1 MNSFFSNTPLL
12 NNILV
17 SACLG
22 ALIGLIRQ
30 WSDQH
35 PASPGAPDTPA
46 ARADFGGVRTYTL
59 WALLGCLAAF
69 ASQNY
74 VAATLP
80 VVMTLVGAHLIISHL
95 RDASGLIP
103 GGTSFAAAMLTCLAG
118 ALVYWEHTQIALV
131 TAALTMIVLGM
142 KQPLHAWTE
151 RFTTADIRAT
161 LQFVA
166 ITGVILPLV
175 PDRAIGPYQAFNP
188 YSIWM
193 MVVLISGI
201 GFLGYV
207 LMRMLG
213 AKAGI
218 TATGVVGG
226 LASSTA
232 TTLAFSK
239 RSKDVPGLASDYA
252 LSVILACT
260 MMYARLA
267 VMIGI
272 IDRQLLAALAVP
284 IVLQAAPGILYA
296 AWVWFSTRNA
306 PATEVQTPALGNPLS
321 LKTSIQFALLY
332 GAAAFLIKVVTA
344 HDWQDAVLPLAF
356 LSGLTS
362 VDAMSLL
369 MANNHAAAATL
380 LQLAA
385 QAVILACVANNVAK
399 AGIAIVC
406 GSRRYIARVG
416 VALALMV
423 AAGIA
428 GLWLVP
434 A

>member
-1 MNSFFSNTPLL
+1 VNSLFGNTPLL

-30 WSDQH
+30 WNDQQE
-35 PASPGAPDTPA
+35 ASAGGASADSSA
-46 ARADFGGVRTYTL
+46 ARAGFGGVRTYTL

-69 ASQNY
+69 VSENY
-74 VAATLP
+74 IAAVLP
-80 VVMTLVGAHLIISHL
+80 VSMALVALHIVAGHVKDPGRQFPGA
-95 RDASGLIP
+95 
-103 GGTSFAAAMLTCLAG
+103 TSFAAAMLTCLIG
-118 ALVYWEHTQIALV
+118 ALVNWGHIQGAIV
-131 TAALTMIVLGM
+131 AAAFTMVMLGI
-142 KQPLHAWTE
+142 KQPLHTWTG
-151 RFTTADIRAT
+151 RFTSADIRAT

-232 TTLAFSK
+232 TTLAFSR
-239 RSKDVPGLASDYA
+239 RSKDVPVLAPDYA
-252 LSVILACT
+252 LAVILACT
-260 MMYARLA
+260 TMYARLA

-272 IDRQLLAALAVP
+272 IDRQLLAALAAP
-284 IVLQAAPGILYA
+284 IILQAAPGVLYA
-296 AWVWFSTRNA
+296 AWSWFNARNA
-306 PATEVQTPALGNPLS
+306 PASEVHTPAIGNPLG
-321 LKTSIQFALLY
+321 LKTSVQFALIY
-332 GAAAFLIKVVTA
+332 GVAAFLIKVVTT
-344 HDWQDAVLPLAF
+344 HGWQDAVLPLSF

-369 MANNHAAAATL
+369 MANNHAAGATL
-380 LQLAA
+380 LRLAA
-385 QAVILACVANNVAK
+385 QAVILSCVANNVAK
-399 AGIAIVC
+399 AGIAIAC
-406 GSRRYIARVG
+406 GSRRYVARVG
-416 VALALMV
+416 IVLGLMV
-423 AAGIA
+423 VLGVV
-428 GLWLVP
+428 GLWLV
-434 A
+434 

>member
-1 MNSFFSNTPLL
+1 MNPLL
-12 NNILV
+12 NHILV

-30 WSDQH
+30 WSDQQ
-35 PASPGAPDTPA
+35 AAQPGASA
-46 ARADFGGVRTYTL
+46 ARVDFGGVRTYTL
-59 WALLGCLAAF
+59 WGLLGCVAAF
-69 ASQNY
+69 VSEHY

-80 VVMTLVGAHLIISHL
+80 VAMGLVGAHIIISHVK
-95 RDASGLIP
+95 DTSGHFP

-118 ALVYWEHTQIALV
+118 ALVNWGHTQTAIV
-131 TAALTMIVLGM
+131 TAALTMVMLGI
-142 KQPLHAWTE
+142 KQPLHTWTG
-151 RFTTADIRAT
+151 RFTAADIRAT

-175 PDRAIGPYQAFNP
+175 PDRAMGPYEALNP

-201 GFLGYV
+201 GFLGYL

-218 TATGVVGG
+218 TATGLVAG

-239 RSKDVPGLASDYA
+239 RSKDNAALAPDYA

-260 MMYARLA
+260 TMYARLA

-272 IDRQLLAALAVP
+272 INLNLLRALAVP
-284 IVLQAAPGILYA
+284 IALMAAPGVLYA
-296 AWVWFSTRNA
+296 AWIWFKSRST
-306 PATEVQTPALGNPLS
+306 PDPEVRTPALDNPLS

-332 GAAAFLIKVVTA
+332 ALAAFLIKAVT
-344 HDWQDAVLPLAF
+344 HHGLQNTVLPLAF

-369 MANNHAAAATL
+369 MANNHTAGATI

-399 AGIAIVC
+399 AAIALVLGARPYAARAGIV
-406 GSRRYIARVG
+406 
-416 VALALMV
+416 LATMI

-428 GLWLVP
+428 TLWLV
-434 A
+434 

>member
-1 MNSFFSNTPLL
+1 LNSLFSNSPLL
-12 NNILV
+12 NNFLV

-30 WSDQH
+30 WNDQQEAGSD
-35 PASPGAPDTPA
+35 AAA
-46 ARADFGGVRTYTL
+46 ARVGFGGVRTYTL

-69 ASQNY
+69 VSQNY
-74 VAATLP
+74 IASVLP
-80 VVMTLVGAHLIISHL
+80 VSM
-95 RDASGLIP
+95 GLIALHIVMGHVKDPTRQFP
-103 GGTSFAAAMLTCLAG
+103 GATSFAAAMLTCLIG
-118 ALVYWEHTQIALV
+118 ALVNWGHVQGAIVAS
-131 TAALTMIVLGM
+131 AFTMVMLGI
-142 KQPLHAWTE
+142 KEPLHTWTE
-151 RFTTADIRAT
+151 RFTSADIRAT

-213 AKAGI
+213 NKAGI
-218 TATGVVGG
+218 TATGLVAG

-252 LSVILACT
+252 LAVILACT
-260 MMYARLA
+260 TMYARLA

-272 IDRQLLAALAVP
+272 IDRQLLGVLIVP
-284 IVLQAAPGILYA
+284 IVIQAAPGILYT
-296 AWVWFSTRNA
+296 VWFWFSMRKI

-332 GAAAFLIKVVTA
+332 GVAAFLIKVVTA
-344 HDWQDAVLPLAF
+344 HGWTDAVLPLSF

-369 MANNHAAAATL
+369 MANNHNAGITL

-385 QAVILACVANNVAK
+385 QAVIITCVANNVAK

-406 GSRRYIARVG
+406 GSRRYVLRVG
-416 VALALMV
+416 IVLGLMV
-423 AAGIA
+423 VTGVA
-428 GLWLVP
+428 GLWLVMVM
-434 A
+434 

>member
-1 MNSFFSNTPLL
+1 MNSLLGNSPLL
-12 NNILV
+12 NNFLV

-30 WSDQH
+30 WNDQQE
-35 PASPGAPDTPA
+35 AGSAEEA
-46 ARADFGGVRTYTL
+46 ARVGFGGVRTYSL

-69 ASQNY
+69 VSENY
-74 VAATLP
+74 VAAVLP
-80 VVMTLVGAHLIISHL
+80 VSMGLVALHIVMGHVKEPMRAFPGA
-95 RDASGLIP
+95 
-103 GGTSFAAAMLTCLAG
+103 TSFAAAMLTCLIG
-118 ALVYWEHTQIALV
+118 ALVNWGYVQGAIVAS
-131 TAALTMIVLGM
+131 AFTMVMLGI
-142 KQPLHAWTE
+142 KKPLHTWTG
-151 RFTTADIRAT
+151 RFTSADIRAT

-175 PDRAIGPYQAFNP
+175 PNRAMGPYEALNP
-188 YSIWM
+188 YAIWM

-213 AKAGI
+213 ARAGI
-218 TATGVVGG
+218 TATGLVAG

-239 RSKDVPGLASDYA
+239 RSKDMPGLASDYA
-252 LSVILACT
+252 LSVILSCT
-260 MMYARLA
+260 TMYARLA

-272 IDRQLLAALAVP
+272 IDRQLLVKLATP
-284 IVLQAAPGILYA
+284 IVLMAAPGILYGV
-296 AWVWFSTRNA
+296 WVWFRSRNA
-306 PATEVQTPALGNPLS
+306 PATEVTTPKLDNPLS

-332 GAAAFLIKVVTA
+332 AVAAFVIKIVTFYG
-344 HDWQDAVLPLAF
+344 WTDAVLPLSF

-369 MANNHAAAATL
+369 MANNHTAGVTV

-385 QAVILACVANNVAK
+385 QAIIITCVANNVSK
-399 AGIAIVC
+399 AGIAIVI
-406 GSRRYIARVG
+406 GSRPYVLRVG
-416 VALALMV
+416 LTLGAMV
-423 AAGIA
+423 AAGVA
-428 GLWLVP
+428 GLWLV
-434 A
+434 